1 MYMSN
6 QNYLRA
12 EDVAEIM
19 GISKAYAYKIMRK
32 LNAEL
37 EERDGEIWNLPCD
50 GAFICLGGVP
60 ETGLFR
66 GQVAL
71 DEQGYITV
79 SGRINRK
86 YFMER
91 TCYGTNEQ
99 KDGD

>member
-19 GISKAYAYKIMRK
+19 GISKAYSYKIMRK
-32 LNAEL
+32 LNAE
-37 EERDGEIWNLPCD
+37 
-50 GAFICLGGVP
+50 
-60 ETGLFR
+60 
-66 GQVAL
+66 L

>member
-12 EDVAEIM
+12 ENVAEIM
-19 GISKAYAYKIMRK
+19 GIAKAYAYKIMRK

-37 EERDGEIWNLPCD
+37 
-50 GAFICLGGVP
+50 
-60 ETGLFR
+60 
-66 GQVAL
+66 

-79 SGRINRK
+79 SGRINRQ

-91 TCYGTNEQ
+91 TCYDTNEQ

>member
-1 MYMSN
+1 MLWTIIKEEGMYMSN

-37 EERDGEIWNLPCD
+37 
-50 GAFICLGGVP
+50 
-60 ETGLFR
+60 
-66 GQVAL
+66 
-71 DEQGYITV
+71 DEQGYITG

>member
-1 MYMSN
+1 MLWTIIKEEGMYMSN

-37 EERDGEIWNLPCD
+37 
-50 GAFICLGGVP
+50 
-60 ETGLFR
+60 
-66 GQVAL
+66 

>member
-1 MYMSN
+1 MS
-6 QNYLRA
+6 QKSWGFLKRMP
-12 EDVAEIM
+12 I
-19 GISKAYAYKIMRK
+19 KIMRK
-32 LNAEL
+32 LNAE
-37 EERDGEIWNLPCD
+37 
-50 GAFICLGGVP
+50 
-60 ETGLFR
+60 
-66 GQVAL
+66 L

>member
-1 MYMSN
+1 MLWNIIKEEGMYMSN

-37 EERDGEIWNLPCD
+37 
-50 GAFICLGGVP
+50 
-60 ETGLFR
+60 
-66 GQVAL
+66 

>member
-1 MYMSN
+1 
-6 QNYLRA
+6 
-12 EDVAEIM
+12 M

-32 LNAEL
+32 LNAE
-37 EERDGEIWNLPCD
+37 
-50 GAFICLGGVP
+50 
-60 ETGLFR
+60 
-66 GQVAL
+66 L

-91 TCYGTNEQ
+91 TCYVTNEQ

>member
-19 GISKAYAYKIMRK
+19 RK
-32 LNAEL
+32 LNAE
-37 EERDGEIWNLPCD
+37 
-50 GAFICLGGVP
+50 
-60 ETGLFR
+60 
-66 GQVAL
+66 L

>member
-12 EDVAEIM
+12 ENVAEIM
-19 GISKAYAYKIMRK
+19 GIAKAYAYKIMRK
-32 LNAEL
+32 LNAE
-37 EERDGEIWNLPCD
+37 
-50 GAFICLGGVP
+50 
-60 ETGLFR
+60 
-66 GQVAL
+66 L

-91 TCYGTNEQ
+91 TCYDTNEQ

>member
-19 GISKAYAYKIMRK
+19 GFSKAYAYKIMRK
-32 LNAEL
+32 LNAE
-37 EERDGEIWNLPCD
+37 
-50 GAFICLGGVP
+50 
-60 ETGLFR
+60 
-66 GQVAL
+66 L

>member
-37 EERDGEIWNLPCD
+37 
-50 GAFICLGGVP
+50 
-60 ETGLFR
+60 
-66 GQVAL
+66 

-79 SGRINRK
+79 SGAHQSK
-86 YFMER
+86 VLH
-91 TCYGTNEQ
+91 GTHLLWYKRAE
-99 KDGD
+99 GR

>member
-6 QNYLRA
+6 QNYLRS

-32 LNAEL
+32 LNAE
-37 EERDGEIWNLPCD
+37 
-50 GAFICLGGVP
+50 
-60 ETGLFR
+60 
-66 GQVAL
+66 L

>member
-6 QNYLRA
+6 QNYLRV

-32 LNAEL
+32 LNAE
-37 EERDGEIWNLPCD
+37 
-50 GAFICLGGVP
+50 
-60 ETGLFR
+60 
-66 GQVAL
+66 L